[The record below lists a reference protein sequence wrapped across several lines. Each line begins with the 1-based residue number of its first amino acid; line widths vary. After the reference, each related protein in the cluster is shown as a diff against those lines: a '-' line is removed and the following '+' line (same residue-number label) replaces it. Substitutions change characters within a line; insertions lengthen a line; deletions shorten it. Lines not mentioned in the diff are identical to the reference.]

1 MKNETNKKSTG
12 MRIQFMFCACV
23 ADDNKQTNE

>member
-12 MRIQFMFCACV
+12 MRIQFTCFVRV